1 MKLTAALA
9 AFLALLFSAA
19 APASGEDRIKDGRYF
34 RAEALKI
41 EDLASNGELGE
52 AFTGWMERI
61 EDGDGLG
68 AFDEANRILNTMRD
82 LGTRNLFP
90 LADIALAVGRETLD
104 KGDGETAVTAAQ
116 HAVMFAPDHP
126 RARFFLAHA
135 IIARDKT
142 DVKNAGA
149 QAAAGVRA
157 LFSNRIQRGK
167 FIAAA
172 ARYAYMALLV
182 AFLLTFLACAAKNY
196 RALLSDITDFI
207 PTHPE
212 GAWKAVMGAL
222 VLLVPL
228 AVGGWLVFLLA
239 IPLFL
244 WPYLKTGGKAVV
256 ALFVLFLFSGPYTFH
271 YMARGVTLPDAE
283 TYRAL
288 YLLSENT
295 WDYSTKK
302 RLEQELEKNPDA
314 GIAAFALGYLN
325 KLRQDKDAA
334 IGYYDMMLEKDP
346 DNVRALVNK
355 GNVYFLA
362 KEYDKTVD
370 MYEKA
375 IKADP
380 RSVEAHFNLSNAY
393 AFMAKTKD
401 SEKEYNIAL
410 SIDLDRTRE
419 LVEATGEGSE
429 NKVADFPITSRDL
442 SRYERAM
449 ARETETVADV
459 LWSVYFGPVSKE
471 LYRWASAGF
480 VLLLGAAA
488 LFWNRRLSHQ
498 VCASCGTPFRPPIR
512 LASPF
517 PKCNQCVAATLSKGG
532 VSSAKKDRKRKEMR
546 QFARKR
552 NRTAGWLDR
561 LLPGV
566 GRSYHHEAAAGFPL
580 TFITSVMLVY
590 AVAMIGSEL
599 VIYKTPLSAELARE
613 HAVFL
618 AAAALYWLA
627 MNTVFMKDYY

>member
-9 AFLALLFSAA
+9 ASLALLLS
-19 APASGEDRIKDGRYF
+19 APAPVSGEDRMNGGRYF
-34 RAEALKI
+34 SAEALRL
-41 EDLASNGELGE
+41 EDLAANQDLRE
-52 AFTGWMERI
+52 AFTAWVARVEA
-61 EDGDGLG
+61 EDRLG
-68 AFDEANRILNTMRD
+68 AFDEANRILNAMRS
-82 LGTRNLFP
+82 LGTMNLFP
-90 LADIALAVGRETLD
+90 LAEVAVAVGRQALD
-104 KGDGETAVTAAQ
+104 EGDGETAVTVGQ
-116 HAVMFAPDHP
+116 HAVMFAPDLP
-126 RARFFLAHA
+126 AARFFLARA
-135 IIARDKT
+135 LITLDKT
-142 DVKNAGA
+142 DVKNAAA
-149 QAAAGVRA
+149 QAVAGVKS

-167 FIAAA
+167 LMASA
-172 ARYAYMALLV
+172 ARSAYLALLV
-182 AFLLTFLACAAKNY
+182 AFLLTFLACAARNY
-196 RALLSDITDFI
+196 RALLSDIADFI

-212 GAWKAVMGAL
+212 GAWKGVMGAL

-228 AVGGWLVFLLA
+228 AVGGWLAFLLA

-244 WPYLKTGGKAVV
+244 WPYLKTEGKGVV
-256 ALFVLFLFSGPYTFH
+256 ALFVLFLFSGPHAFH
-271 YMARGVTLPDAE
+271 YMAKGVTLPEAE

-295 WDYSTKK
+295 WDHSTKR
-302 RLEQELEKNPDA
+302 RLEMELEKRP
-314 GIAAFALGYLN
+314 GSEIMAFTLGYLN
-325 KLRQDKDAA
+325 KLRKDKDAA
-334 IGYYDMMLEKDP
+334 IGYYDMILEKDP
-346 DNVRALVNK
+346 GDVRALVNK
-355 GNVYFLA
+355 GNAYFMA
-362 KEYDKTVD
+362 KEYDKAAA

-429 NKVADFPITSRDL
+429 NKVADFPITPKDL

-449 ARETETVADV
+449 AKETESVAEV
-459 LWSVYFGPVSKE
+459 LWSVYFGPVSRQV
-471 LYRWASAGF
+471 YQWAAAGF

-488 LFWNRRLSHQ
+488 IFWNRRLSHQ

-546 QFARKR
+546 QFAMKR

-561 LLPGV
+561 LIPGV
-566 GRSYHHEAAAGFPL
+566 GRTYHHEAVAGFLL
-580 TFITSVMLVY
+580 TFVTSVMLVY
-590 AVAMIGSEL
+590 GVAMIGSEL
-599 VIYKTPLSAELARE
+599 VIYKTPLSAEFARE

-627 MNTVFMKDYY
+627 MNTVFMKGYY